1 MRITHSERMAVE
13 TEEQRE
19 ARLQRM
25 RTKQSDR
32 LAAKTKEQRE
42 ARLQRMCANQSG
54 TKALTFICN
63 FKLSV
68 YTRSEHLLSTYVDC
82 IMIL

>member
-1 MRITHSERMAVE
+1 MHITHSERMAVE

-25 RTKQSDR
+25 CTNQSDR
-32 LAAKTKEQRE
+32 LVAKTKEQRE
-42 ARLQRMCANQSG
+42 ARLQRICANQSG
-54 TKALTFICN
+54 AKALTFICK

-68 YTRSEHLLSTYVDC
+68 YTQSEHLLSTYVDC
-82 IMIL
+82 VMIL